1 MLQWFRNLK
10 LWVDS
15 NRQSVRF
22 VVQHHGVMSCAC
34 SLMSVLAG
42 VPTHELRSI
51 NRITSAMVLDM
62 QPLDFAD
69 QYYLL
74 IVPKIVNARAA

>member
-1 MLQWFRNLK
+1 
-10 LWVDS
+10 
-15 NRQSVRF
+15 
-22 VVQHHGVMSCAC
+22 
-34 SLMSVLAG
+34 MSVLAG